1 MPKTRRTP
9 FETELPSAR
18 AGRLGHGRE
27 RVRELAQRLADGLAA
42 MGRLADAAAV
52 TGGYLGDVDGAVA
65 LLARARE
72 WREARAPPGRPRAL

>member
-1 MPKTRRTP
+1 M
-9 FETELPSAR
+9 R